1 MVRLNVFFFLG
12 YIILG
17 LCVGYFG
24 RTRAIG
30 FWGWFF
36 CSIVFTPLPCIVI
49 LLITK
54 PRKIRTT

>member
-1 MVRLNVFFFLG
+1 MTVFFFLG

-36 CSIVFTPLPCIVI
+36 CSILFTPLPCIII

-54 PRKIRTT
+54 PRKIHAT